1 MRFDGGVLSRRAFE
15 SGINFAGAEQGIVIR
30 KLGSIEPETCYIT
43 YMVVILF

>member
-15 SGINFAGAEQGIVIR
+15 SGIDLVGAEQGIVIR
-30 KLGSIEPETCYIT
+30 KLGSIESEICYIT